1 MFQLVS
7 AVFLRSVIW
16 GLLAVFF
23 KTQPLWR
30 TWQSHRH
37 DTVAGGASPRCV
49 RAWRLPHHGWQCPWS
64 TFYLDIFAEDCR
76 RQSKQVKVR
85 TIVCCLVWSKEI
97 FKFIQRKKNDC
108 HLSWT
113 LPYLNSIK
121 AKGLCSSPSL
131 MASSLQPYTPPSCDT
146 PSPTW
151 LCRPW
156 LPSDY
161 IFYTRWSPPSNSTF
175 GSHPMFPQPFS
186 SCLPSQPS
194 VPFTRYHTCSLI

>member
-30 TWQSHRH
+30 TWQSHRIGHAPRH
-37 DTVAGGASPRCV
+37 DIVGGGASPRCV

-97 FKFIQRKKNDC
+97 FKFIQRKKKR
-108 HLSWT
+108 
-113 LPYLNSIK
+113 LPPL
-121 AKGLCSSPSL
+121 L
-131 MASSLQPYTPPSCDT
+131 DT
-146 PSPTW
+146 PIPQLHQSQMSLLLTLFNGLLTSALHTTILW
-151 LCRPW
+151 HTITYMTLQT
-156 LPSDY
+156 L
-161 IFYTRWSPPSNSTF
+161 IAFGLHLLHKMKSTF
-175 GSHPMFPQPFS
+175 
-186 SCLPSQPS
+186 
-194 VPFTRYHTCSLI
+194 